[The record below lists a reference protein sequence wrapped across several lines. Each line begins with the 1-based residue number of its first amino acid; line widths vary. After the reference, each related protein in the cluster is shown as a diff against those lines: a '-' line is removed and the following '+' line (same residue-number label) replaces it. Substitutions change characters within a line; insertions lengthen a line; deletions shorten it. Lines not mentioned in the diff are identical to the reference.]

1 MEKMTG
7 IMAGWLIMSATEA
20 KKDYG
25 FVVENGK
32 IVEIVPNE
40 KLLGKEGVIDARDSI
55 VCPTFTNTHTHF
67 YETLAHGATEP
78 NLSLKPLLEDFW
90 WPVVENRQTLGPSVF
105 PRSILRWNP

>member
-55 VCPTFTNTHTHF
+55 VLPHLHQHP
-67 YETLAHGATEP
+67 YA
-78 NLSLKPLLEDFW
+78 LL
-90 WPVVENRQTLGPSVF
+90 
-105 PRSILRWNP
+105 

>member
-40 KLLGKEGVIDARDSI
+40 KLLGKEA
-55 VCPTFTNTHTHF
+55 
-67 YETLAHGATEP
+67 
-78 NLSLKPLLEDFW
+78 LL
-90 WPVVENRQTLGPSVF
+90 
-105 PRSILRWNP
+105 

>member
-7 IMAGWLIMSATEA
+7 FMAGWLIMSATEA

-67 YETLAHGATEP
+67 GGP
-78 NLSLKPLLEDFW
+78 WLKTARPW
-90 WPVVENRQTLGPSVF
+90 RPSVF